1 MQPVIKL
8 EVTVPHIAL
17 SLRGNQV
24 EERAEADQQDSSERL
39 RILPLGQQSGT
50 TSGQYS
56 EFAPALSYDQKSPR
70 REVGSCCKSCVCIQ
84 HHASGETGQSRLDN
98 SGRVIILHLL
108 SSFAAQ
114 VTLSRQRRH
123 TVLPTL

>member
-39 RILPLGQQSGT
+39 RILPLGQQSST

-56 EFAPALSYDQKSPR
+56 EFAPVLSHDQKGR
-70 REVGSCCKSCVCIQ
+70 FRLFQVNDIVAQGSGFLLQ
-84 HHASGETGQSRLDN
+84 
-98 SGRVIILHLL
+98 IL
-108 SSFAAQ
+108 
-114 VTLSRQRRH
+114 RM
-123 TVLPTL
+123 